1 MSSVKCQ
8 VLSVKCEA
16 EKGSAAYGNIV
27 FENITILIAD
37 DAEDNRTLLRE
48 FFQDMNICFIE
59 AEDGREVITAAQ
71 HTPPDIILM
80 DISMPVMDGYEAI
93 KLIKEDVTLKDI
105 PVIAV
110 TGYATPDDEKQ
121 ITDAGFDGYLSKP
134 FLRAELFQEISRF
147 IKTKKE

>member
-1 MSSVKCQ
+1 
-8 VLSVKCEA
+8 
-16 EKGSAAYGNIV
+16 
-27 FENITILIAD
+27 
-37 DAEDNRTLLRE
+37 
-48 FFQDMNICFIE
+48 MNICFIE